1 MAQPLPKPRVRVPAA
16 AALQEPV
23 QDQDVLLL
31 HGVELGEV
39 LERSVWGSTQG
50 QRPVRGQNPTR
61 RSGQDTALSWATQRE
76 AGTVV
81 GATLAARSASM
92 AQPSPRP
99 RVRVP
104 AAAALQEP
112 VQDQDVLLLH
122 GVELGE
128 VLGNGAYG
136 EVRKA
141 SVPCAAKI
149 LHDVLART
157 PRFPGR
163 RNERREPRNRFAQ
176 ECRVLWNCTHP
187 NIVRFYGLS
196 SHPET
201 GRTVLLMELMTETL
215 TAFLEVRHER
225 TDVPYYLQLNISH
238 NIASGIRY
246 LHSRGIIHRD
256 LSSNNVLLLSPP
268 QFTAKISD
276 FGVSLLKDR
285 QKESSMTHTR
295 CPGTPVYM
303 PPEAQ
308 RPDSVPAPTEMM
320 DSFQMGVLMLQIAT
334 KLFPSPTGFLSPS
347 STNRDDYKVVPEWK
361 RRESHIEILRK
372 VEHPLLDHPILECLE
387 DREDKRPSADL
398 IVEQLSA
405 LMSDKRYLESCEKAG
420 ALMSDKRYLESCEK
434 AGVMPQTPA
443 EEENNDKGLR
453 ILKET
458 VSALREENE
467 SLRDLLEREKE
478 MAERERKRAF
488 ADRNR
493 LQQEA
498 QGRQVLHAE
507 QGRVRTLEYEL
518 QCLRAQQIG
527 DKDKLQG
534 RERLCTQLQ
543 QRMVSVEDEN
553 KRLRSQQ
560 DTEIRALGQRND
572 ELAQYNSQLVQ
583 QLEHQTRLQTAR
595 VQECER
601 LKQQLQQQAR
611 MEAAARAQENEHLKQ
626 QLAHCIGQLQEQI
639 GASTALAKENEQ
651 LTKQVERL
659 RANQSSFQE
668 PRCRVVGFPK
678 KPTTVGRS
686 CTIKLEACDLAG
698 NPVLLSQNDP
708 ISAFLV
714 GSTPN
719 PVQCAVATH
728 ERSFEISF
736 TSTHSGRY
744 SLTVR
749 LGRAKP
755 QEKLAFLCVYPDPK
769 CALAPRAFIG
779 SRERPLKKPC
789 SLAINDRRE
798 VLVCEQTGNLVSVF
812 DIANPQRMKRTI
824 GEGRMDQPTGVA
836 VETGN
841 VFVTSRHKLQKFS
854 GETGDL
860 LNEVGHEGQER
871 NDEGGDANDEFRYPH
886 GVTCHRGEVFVAD
899 QKNGRVQVF
908 NANLAYLRAV
918 AHGDSNS
925 FNDPS
930 DVAFDE
936 HGRMYVAEYGAGRI
950 QVFSAQQGNEKQGK
964 FLQTIKREE
973 CDMKPNSIH
982 VVNDHLY
989 VSDLKRSVVDVFCTS
1004 GEFVR
1009 SLGCR
1014 GYGKGEWYV
1023 PQGIASAEGKIFVCG
1038 SEDGHVHII

>member
-1 MAQPLPKPRVRVPAA
+1 MIFSLFPWLELCRVDFSVQYYYVKTSLSVAVVRGDRGGSKCVANNVRMRSALTRDVRSLWARRLLPGKQNMAQPL
-16 AALQEPV
+16 
-23 QDQDVLLL
+23 
-31 HGVELGEV
+31 
-39 LERSVWGSTQG
+39 
-50 QRPVRGQNPTR
+50 
-61 RSGQDTALSWATQRE
+61 
-76 AGTVV
+76 
-81 GATLAARSASM
+81 
-92 AQPSPRP
+92 PRP

-104 AAAALQEP
+104 AAAALQGP
-112 VQDQDVLLLH
+112 VQDHDILLLH

-128 VLGNGAYG
+128 EVGNGAYA

-157 PRFPGR
+157 PLFPGR
-163 RNERREPRNRFAQ
+163 HNERREPRNRFAQ
-176 ECRVLWNCTHP
+176 ECRVLWSCTHP
-187 NIVRFYGLS
+187 NIVRFYGMS

-215 TAFLEVRHER
+215 TAFLEVRHKC
-225 TDVPYYLQLNISH
+225 TAVPYYFQLNISH
-238 NIASGIRY
+238 NIASGVRY
-246 LHSRGIIHRD
+246 LHSRGIVHRD
-256 LSSNNVLLLSPP
+256 LSSNNVLLSSPP

-276 FGVSLLKDR
+276 FGVSLLKDG
-285 QKESSMTHTR
+285 QKESSLTHTR

-303 PPEAQ
+303 PPEALM
-308 RPDSVPAPTEMM
+308 PGSVPNPTEKM

-334 KLFPSPTGFLSPS
+334 KLFPYPTKDFTKRDENVLS
-347 STNRDDYKVVPEWK
+347 YKVVPEWK

-387 DREDKRPSADL
+387 NREDKRPSAEL
-398 IVEQLSA
+398 ILEQLSA
-405 LMSDKRYLESCEKAG
+405 LMGDKRYLEN
-420 ALMSDKRYLESCEK
+420 CEK
-434 AGVMPQTPA
+434 AGVLPRKPA
-443 EEENNDKGLR
+443 EEENTDKGLR

-478 MAERERKRAF
+478 MAERERGRNL

-498 QGRQVLHAE
+498 QGRQALQAE

-518 QCLRAQQIG
+518 QCLRAQQVG
-527 DKDKLQG
+527 DKDNLQG
-534 RERLCTQLQ
+534 QERLCTQLQ
-543 QRMVSVEDEN
+543 QRMVSVEEEN
-553 KRLRSQQ
+553 KRLRQIHSQQ
-560 DTEIRALGQRND
+560 ESEIRTLGQRRND
-572 ELAQYNSQLVQ
+572 QLVQYNSQLVQ
-583 QLEHQTRLQTAR
+583 QLEHQTRLQTAQA
-595 VQECER
+595 QECER
-601 LKQQLQQQAR
+601 LKQQLQQQAI
-611 MEAAARAQENEHLKQ
+611 ARTALAQENERLAQ
-626 QLAHCIGQLQEQI
+626 QLAHYNGQLQEQI
-639 GASTALAKENEQ
+639 RASTALALENEQ

-659 RANQSSFQE
+659 RANQSLFQE
-668 PRCRVVGFPK
+668 PRCHVVAFPK

-698 NPVLLSQNDP
+698 NPGLLSQNDP

-719 PVQCAVATH
+719 PIQCTVATH
-728 ERSFEISF
+728 EKSFEISF
-736 TSTHSGRY
+736 TPTHSGRY
-744 SLTVR
+744 SLAVR
-749 LGRAKP
+749 LGRARP
-755 QEKLAFLCVYPDPK
+755 QEKLAFLCVYPDPE
-769 CALAPRAFIG
+769 CPLTPRAFIG
-779 SRERPLKKPC
+779 TRERPLKKPC
-789 SLAINDRRE
+789 SLTINNRRE

-812 DIANPQRMKRTI
+812 DIANPQRMKRMI
-824 GEGRMDQPTGVA
+824 GEGKVDQPTGVA
-836 VETGN
+836 VDDETGD
-841 VFVTSRHKLQKFS
+841 VYVTSRHKLQKFS

-860 LNEVGHEGQER
+860 LNQVGHEARER

-886 GVTCHRGEVFVAD
+886 SVTCHRGEVFVAD

-908 NANLAYLRAV
+908 NANLAYLRTV

-936 HGRMYVAEYGAGRI
+936 HGRMYVAEYGAGKI

-964 FLQTIKREE
+964 CLQTINRNE
-973 CDMKPNSIH
+973 CDMKPSSIH

-1014 GYGKGEWYV
+1014 GYGEGEWYV